1 MSLRPI
7 PSPDGD
13 KRFLYHIVGFKRRK
27 AHAHERFH
35 RGAIARN
42 KLAPARV
49 LRIVRYIAQERR

>member
-13 KRFLYHIVGFKRRK
+13 QSFLNDVVSFDRRESL
-27 AHAHERFH
+27 AHERFH